1 MVISSA
7 RRAAKYDAKAVGD
20 VVKNRIDAQ
29 RDNMAAEFSAVSGD
43 LVQLETDTKAILEAA
58 SVSVTLY
65 ASYLAYARRCF
76 KIHRTHEG
84 TVGALELC
92 IEATK
97 WALRGL
103 VEANLLTICLGTTG
117 VDISTCTSGA

>member
-1 MVISSA
+1 MVRSSA
-7 RRAAKYDAKAVGD
+7 LRASKYDAKAVGD

-29 RDNMAAEFSAVSGD
+29 RDSMASQFASKAGD
-43 LVQLETDTKAILEAA
+43 LVSVEEDTKAILEAA
-58 SVSVTLY
+58 GVSVTLY
-65 ASYLAYARRCF
+65 ASYLAAARRF
-76 KIHRTHEG
+76 YKIHQTHEG

-103 VEANLLTICLGTTG
+103 TEATLLTLCLGITG
-117 VDISTCTSGA
+117 VDISTCTSA

>member
-1 MVISSA
+1 MVRSSA
-7 RRAAKYDAKAVGD
+7 LRASKYDAKAVGD

-29 RDNMAAEFSAVSGD
+29 RDSMAAQFTAVSGD
-43 LVQLETDTKAILEAA
+43 LVAVEEDTKAILEAA
-58 SVSVTLY
+58 GVSVTLY
-65 ASYLAYARRCF
+65 ASYLACARRF
-76 KIHRTHEG
+76 YKIHRTHEG

-103 VEANLLTICLGTTG
+103 VEANLITLCLGITG
-117 VDISTCTSGA
+117 VDISTCTSA